1 MDIGPSELNPGAARE
16 RTQVLDAPPPRTRK
30 GRAVSALI
38 AALLL
43 AAIGAAI
50 WLWPAR
56 QPAHR
61 AGGSAT
67 PPIPV
72 LAATARQRDV
82 PIYLDGL
89 GTVQAFNTVT
99 VTPMVGGPLL
109 SVGFRQGEDVTKGQ
123 VLARI
128 DPRVYQAALEQ
139 AEAKKAQDAATL
151 ANARADL
158 ARYQDLVAK
167 KYTSAQQAA
176 TQKAL
181 VAQLVAQVQMDQA
194 QVDTARTQL
203 SYCTITAPISGRTG
217 LRLIDPG
224 NIVQPS
230 STTGIVVIAQIHPI
244 SVVFSL
250 PQQDLPQVQAALHA
264 GAPPVLAYAQGAAET
279 AANVLDRGTLTVL
292 DNEVDPTTGTIKL
305 KATFPNPQDLLWP
318 GGFVA
323 VRLQVA
329 TDRNAVVVPP
339 AAVQQGPQAL
349 YVYVVGAN
357 DTVTRRDVTVS
368 HEDTDAAVIA
378 AGLHAGE
385 RVVTDGASRLSD
397 GARVAIAPA
406 AGAPAAMPALA
417 RAGTRRPA
425 K

>member
-1 MDIGPSELNPGAARE
+1 MDIGPRELDPPAARE
-16 RTQVLDAPPPRTRK
+16 RTPVIDPPRLRTRK
-30 GRAVSALI
+30 GRAVSAVL

-43 AAIGAAI
+43 AVIGAAI
-50 WLWPAR
+50 WLWPAH
-56 QPAHR
+56 QPLPR
-61 AGGSAT
+61 AGGPGTA
-67 PPIPV
+67 PIPV
-72 LAATARQRDV
+72 LAATASRQDV

-109 SVGFRQGEDVTKGQ
+109 SVGFRQGQDVTKGQ

-139 AEAKKAQDAATL
+139 AEAKRAQDAATL

-158 ARYQDLVAK
+158 LRYQSLVAK
-167 KYTSAQQAA
+167 NYTSAQQAA

-194 QVDTARTQL
+194 QIDTARTQL

-230 STTGIVVIAQIHPI
+230 SPTGIVVIAQIHPI

-250 PQQDLPQVQAALHA
+250 PQQDLPQVQAALRA

-279 AANVLDRGTLTVL
+279 AANVLDRGTLAVL

-305 KATFPNPQDLLWP
+305 KATFPNPKDLLWP

-323 VRLQVA
+323 VRLQV
-329 TDRNAVVVPP
+329 TIDRNAVVVPP
-339 AAVQQGPQAL
+339 AAVQQGPQGL
-349 YVYVVGAN
+349 YVYVVGATG
-357 DTVTRRDVTVS
+357 TVTRRAVTVS
-368 HEDTDAAVIA
+368 HEDAEAAIIA
-378 AGLHAGE
+378 SGLRPGE

-406 AGAPAAMPALA
+406 AGAPAAMPVLA
-417 RAGTRRPA
+417 RAGAKPA
-425 K
+425 AK